1 MGYFSSV
8 LAEPAAQAA
17 SSSALADQLRAQN
30 PAINWNIQGIDRAQ
44 ELADWLSS
52 RGVKDISTPKLTWED
67 YTKPG
72 EFIDM
77 GMSEAGEVYQ
87 QLREPTTEKRGYL
100 DFGGV
105 RLGNEGNIHTKNGL
119 LGYIPDNGSKN
130 NNQAFASS
138 TKGHGAVSY
147 QYVQGPDGRVQIIPK
162 WTSTS
167 DMGAVRDV
175 LKGGLLL
182 AGGLGLAGMGP
193 LSGLGEALGTAAG
206 SSSAAA
212 GGFSAGAVDSAA
224 LGLDMAAGA
233 ASAGGGTVGGGL
245 TLGGSAGYGS
255 IAAPSAAL
263 GAGGAGLSSGIG
275 LTAPAFTGGGA
286 GIVGSLGMT
295 AGAGAGTAAADAGGI
310 TSLLRGLGSASGIRD
325 LASIASGIYGMS
337 LVGKARDAAD
347 PFAQYRPA
355 YGAQLAALEAN
366 PGSIVSRPGFQ
377 AGLETIQRKSAA
389 SGYYGSGNM
398 ASALGRY
405 SGDFYNQEAT
415 RLASLAGAGQTP
427 GAGQALGADLAS
439 RSLGSIGYG
448 LAPMLARFIR
458 GG

>member
-17 SSSALADQLRAQN
+17 GRLTLRQIVQAGKVSDQIYDPLFQSLGNTDWQTAGGVSESG
-30 PAINWNIQGIDRAQ
+30 AAYDLNIPNAAAYKQLEGYTF
-44 ELADWLSS
+44 DW
-52 RGVKDISTPKLTWED
+52 KDTGHGDTGTLTVYD
-67 YTKPG
+67 PVGKQIG
-72 EFIDM
+72 
-77 GMSEAGEVYQ
+77 SYQ
-87 QLREPTTEKRGYL
+87 QRDGSDWD
-100 DFGGV
+100 DFKDYV
-105 RLGNEGNIHTKNGL
+105 TL
-119 LGYIPDNGSKN
+119 
-130 NNQAFASS
+130 A
-138 TKGHGAVSY
+138 AV
-147 QYVQGPDGRVQIIPK
+147 GF
-162 WTSTS
+162 
-167 DMGAVRDV
+167 
-175 LKGGLLL
+175 
-182 AGGLGLAGMGP
+182 GGLGLAGFGP
-193 LSGLGEALGTAAG
+193 AAG
-206 SSSAAA
+206 LFGGAGAGAS
-212 GGFSAGAVDSAA
+212 GGFTAGAIDSAA
-224 LGLDMAAGA
+224 LGLDTVAGA
-233 ASAGGGTVGGGL
+233 AATGGEIAGGGL

-286 GIVGSLGMT
+286 GIVGGLGMT
-295 AGAGAGTAAADAGGI
+295 AGAGAGTAAAGAGGI
-310 TSLLRGLGSASGIRD
+310 TSLLSGLGSASGIRD

>member
-17 SSSALADQLRAQN
+17 GRLTLKQIIQAGKVSDQIYDPLYQSLGNTDWKTAGGVTESG
-30 PAINWNIQGIDRAQ
+30 AAYDLNIPNDAAYKQLEGYTF
-44 ELADWLSS
+44 DW
-52 RGVKDISTPKLTWED
+52 KDTGHGDTGTLTVYD
-67 YTKPG
+67 PVGKQFG
-72 EFIDM
+72 
-77 GMSEAGEVYQ
+77 SYQ
-87 QLREPTTEKRGYL
+87 QR
-100 DFGGV
+100 D
-105 RLGNEGNIHTKNGL
+105 
-119 LGYIPDNGSKN
+119 GSDWD
-130 NNQAFASS
+130 AF
-138 TKGHGAVSY
+138 KD
-147 QYVQGPDGRVQIIPK
+147 YV
-162 WTSTS
+162 T
-167 DMGAVRDV
+167 
-175 LKGGLLL
+175 L
-182 AGGLGLAGMGP
+182 ATIGFGGLGLAGFGP
-193 LSGLGEALGTAAG
+193 AAG
-206 SSSAAA
+206 LFGGAGAGAS
-212 GGFSAGAVDSAA
+212 GGFSVGAVDSAA
-224 LGLDMAAGA
+224 LGLDTAAGA
-233 ASAGGGTVGGGL
+233 VGASGGTVGGGL

-286 GIVGSLGMT
+286 GIVGGLGMT
-295 AGAGAGTAAADAGGI
+295 AGAGAGTAAAGAGGI
-310 TSLLRGLGSASGIRD
+310 TSLLSGLGSASGIRD

-448 LAPMLARFIR
+448 LAPMLERFIR

>member
-1 MGYFSSV
+1 
-8 LAEPAAQAA
+8 
-17 SSSALADQLRAQN
+17 
-30 PAINWNIQGIDRAQ
+30 
-44 ELADWLSS
+44 
-52 RGVKDISTPKLTWED
+52 
-67 YTKPG
+67 
-72 EFIDM
+72 
-77 GMSEAGEVYQ
+77 
-87 QLREPTTEKRGYL
+87 
-100 DFGGV
+100 
-105 RLGNEGNIHTKNGL
+105 
-119 LGYIPDNGSKN
+119 
-130 NNQAFASS
+130 
-138 TKGHGAVSY
+138 
-147 QYVQGPDGRVQIIPK
+147 
-162 WTSTS
+162 
-167 DMGAVRDV
+167 
-175 LKGGLLL
+175 
-182 AGGLGLAGMGP
+182 
-193 LSGLGEALGTAAG
+193 
-206 SSSAAA
+206 
-212 GGFSAGAVDSAA
+212 
-224 LGLDMAAGA
+224 
-233 ASAGGGTVGGGL
+233 
-245 TLGGSAGYGS
+245 
-255 IAAPSAAL
+255 
-263 GAGGAGLSSGIG
+263 
-275 LTAPAFTGGGA
+275 
-286 GIVGSLGMT
+286 MT